1 MGVSGSG
8 KTTVGSILA
17 RRLGWAFEEGDQLHL
32 PANIEKM
39 KAGRPLTDEDRAPW
53 LGAIASWVHARV
65 EARENGIMTSS
76 ALKRRYRD
84 LINRRGGG
92 VTFIFLSGSRE
103 LIADR
108 LAARRDHFMPAFLL
122 DSQFD
127 DLEPPAP
134 DEPAVTFD
142 VGAAPEAIA
151 QEIVDRLRLA

>member
-17 RRLGWAFEEGDQLHL
+17 RRLGWAFEEGDRLHP

-53 LGAIASWVHARV
+53 LGAIASWVDAQI
-65 EARENGIMTSS
+65 EARESGIITSS

-84 LINRRGGG
+84 LINRRGRG
-92 VTFIFLSGSRE
+92 VVFIFLSGSQE

-108 LAARRDHFMPAFLL
+108 LAARRGHFMPATLL
-122 DSQFD
+122 DSQFE

-134 DEPAVTFD
+134 DEPAFAFD
-142 VGAAPEAIA
+142 VGAAPEAIV
-151 QEIVDRLRLA
+151 QEIVDRLRLD